1 MLLGIFNYFLDDL
14 FIFPLILFLQFIYK
28 TFFFFSIFPF
38 YLLIS
43 LFFSIF
49 LLFSYCI
56 LYSIVTY

>member
-14 FIFPLILFLQFIYK
+14 FIFPLILFQFIYK